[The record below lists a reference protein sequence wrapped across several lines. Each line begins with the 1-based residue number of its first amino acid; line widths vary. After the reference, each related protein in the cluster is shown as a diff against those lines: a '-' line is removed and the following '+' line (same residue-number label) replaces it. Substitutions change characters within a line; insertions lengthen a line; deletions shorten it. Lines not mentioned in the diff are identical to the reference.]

1 MSEFKCAVTSL
12 SRCQI
17 LMIFQFQLCCNVPF
31 TTGMARCHSYLDI
44 NVNFLFFIH
53 AKSLRL
59 KQDDMPNQQFNKVE
73 DYMKMQNEPTRC
85 SKKKKTEEKE
95 KKIIKY
101 IFLIQK
107 KPSDMRSSINF
118 TSIERF
124 NKRRSILYRL
134 IIIIKWTQT
143 PQSILSHFE
152 AQTWPRLF
160 LLDHAIRRYI
170 VIL

>member
-1 MSEFKCAVTSL
+1 
-12 SRCQI
+12 
-17 LMIFQFQLCCNVPF
+17 
-31 TTGMARCHSYLDI
+31 
-44 NVNFLFFIH
+44 
-53 AKSLRL
+53 
-59 KQDDMPNQQFNKVE
+59 
-73 DYMKMQNEPTRC
+73 MKMQNEPTRC

-170 VIL
+170 VILWSHQSPLHLPINRCDAVVGVTLIGFICSIVPPSGPSTPRNHISFRGFIVWNK